1 MDVRSIDHVNLRIPE
16 GGHSAAVAF
25 YGDRLGFEIEGV
37 ARWRDGEKSFFDVRL
52 APDHVVHLWP
62 TPAFDPPTG
71 TNYDHLA
78 VVVED
83 DIEAVKSQLAAADV
97 PLYDELSS
105 PLGATGEAPAVYVED
120 PFGYVVE
127 LKTSAE

>member
-1 MDVRSIDHVNLRIPE
+1 MEARSIDHVNLRIPE
-16 GGHSAAVAF
+16 DGQPAAVEF
-25 YGDRLGFEIEGV
+25 YGDRLGFGIEGV
-37 ARWRDGEKSFFDVRL
+37 ARWRAGEKSFFDVRL
-52 APDHVVHLWP
+52 APEHVVHLWP

-83 DIEAVKSQLAAADV
+83 
-97 PLYDELSS
+97 
-105 PLGATGEAPAVYVED
+105 

-127 LKTSAE
+127 LKTAVD

>member
-1 MDVRSIDHVNLRIPE
+1 MEARSIDHVNLRIPE
-16 GGHSAAVAF
+16 DGQPAAVEF
-25 YGDRLGFEIEGV
+25 YGDRLGFGIEGV
-37 ARWRDGEKSFFDVRL
+37 ARWRAGEKSFFDVRL
-52 APDHVVHLWP
+52 APEHVVHLWP

-83 DIEAVKSQLAAADV
+83 DIETVRSHLAAADV

-127 LKTSAE
+127 LKTAVG